1 MRGIRH
7 LLKLLAVSKQY
18 YVNVTNKFVL
28 SLRHI
33 QNSKV
38 IISFF
43 LLDDRKDFWSSQ
55 KLTLAPLI
63 RRITI
68 LL

>member
-38 IISFF
+38 IIGFF